1 MPWEFRGDIPIYTQL
16 TDQLRRRIVS
26 GDLSPGERLPSVR
39 ELSAQ
44 AGVNP
49 NTVQRA
55 MAEMERLGLV
65 RSQRTAGRFVT
76 EDEKVIRSLR
86 TELAREQIDTFL
98 EGMRQL
104 GFDRAE
110 IAALLEETAARLT
123 AAAPERPEGLAALD
137 RLVPIRA
144 ACEFNISAGHLAGW
158 IASAL

>member
-65 RSQRTAGRFVT
+65 YSQRTAGRFVT
-76 EDEKVIRSLR
+76 EDEAVIRALR
-86 TELAREQIDTFL
+86 RELAGEQIRSFL
-98 EGMRQL
+98 AGMAQL
-104 GFDRAE
+104 GFRREE
-110 IAALLEETAARLT
+110 IMTLLEQ
-123 AAAPERPEGLAALD
+123 EGEE
-137 RLVPIRA
+137 P
-144 ACEFNISAGHLAGW
+144 
-158 IASAL
+158 

>member
-1 MPWEFRGDIPIYTQL
+1 MPWEFRGDVPIYTQL
-16 TDQLRRRIVS
+16 TDHLRRKIVS
-26 GDLSPGERLPSVR
+26 GDLPPGERLPSVR

-65 RSQRTAGRFVT
+65 YSQRTAGRFVT
-76 EDEKVIRSLR
+76 EDETVIRNLR

-98 EGMRQL
+98 AGMRQL

-110 IAALLEETAARLT
+110 ITALLEEEGAR
-123 AAAPERPEGLAALD
+123 E
-137 RLVPIRA
+137 
-144 ACEFNISAGHLAGW
+144 
-158 IASAL
+158 

>member
-26 GDLSPGERLPSVR
+26 GDLPPGERLPSVR

-65 RSQRTAGRFVT
+65 YSQRTAGRFVT
-76 EDEKVIRSLR
+76 EDESVIRKLR
-86 TELAREQIDTFL
+86 TQLAREQIDTFL
-98 EGMRQL
+98 AGMRQL
-104 GFDRAE
+104 GYDRAE
-110 IAALLEETAARLT
+110 IAALLEE
-123 AAAPERPEGLAALD
+123 EG
-137 RLVPIRA
+137 
-144 ACEFNISAGHLAGW
+144 EKQ
-158 IASAL
+158 